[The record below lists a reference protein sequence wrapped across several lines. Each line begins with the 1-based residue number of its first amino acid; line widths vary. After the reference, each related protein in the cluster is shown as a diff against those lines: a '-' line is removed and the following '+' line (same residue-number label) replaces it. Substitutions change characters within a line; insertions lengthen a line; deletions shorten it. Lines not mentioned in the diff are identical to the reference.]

1 MKFSLALF
9 ALLSTLGFSN
19 GSVRV
24 LEDFLS
30 AGECE
35 EYLRQATDKIL
46 KAPDAALYDPR
57 FRSKIPIDHAIY
69 QRLVDVMGPLSSMSC
84 ENEDQTCSKEV
95 EKPEVYISSILRSTE
110 IHKDSLVD
118 RDAKPLDH
126 DGFRAGFVFLDDND
140 EGYFLHGTDKIQ
152 AKKGSFVT
160 FEGHVEH
167 QTIIPAGAK
176 NPVHLLGPFTLTTE
190 RSLSLVGAA
199 PIVSEGFPPSGDVNI
214 PNCLEFTTRGVWR
227 FRAVFGPAPL
237 VVASA
242 PFPAGFVVSFA
253 TDSPSLGET
262 SVNVVF
268 NPESNGVFPVTF
280 TTSDPIFT
288 ISVTV
293 TFIVENCCDPATNA
307 GCNGDPHF
315 KTWRGQHFDF
325 HGECDLVLLHSPAF
339 ESGFGLDVHI
349 RTKLRRDMSYIS
361 SAALRI
367 GSDVLEVE
375 SHGVYHL
382 NGVANAELPSEFSG
396 FEFSHTQPT
405 DKQHVFEVYL
415 GGRERIKLKTY
426 KDFVSVLIEQGQ
438 NKHFFDSV
446 GLMGD
451 FRTGHM
457 IARDG
462 NTVLDDPNA
471 FGQEWQ
477 VLGTEPSLFQT
488 LRFPQHPMECTLPP
502 PMEASQLRRRLLE
515 SSSVDELVAEKACDH
530 WGEGKDDCVFD
541 VLTTGDLEMAVVGA
555 Y

>member
-190 RSLSLVGAA
+190 RSLSLVGASD
-199 PIVSEGFPPSGDVNI
+199 PIVPGGFPPSGDVNI
-214 PNCLEFTTRGVWR
+214 PNCLEFITQGEWR
-227 FRAVFGPAPL
+227 FRAENGPAPF
-237 VVASA
+237 VVATA
-242 PFPAGFVVSFA
+242 PGGLPPGFVPSFVP
-253 TDSPSLGET
+253 DSPNLGET

-268 NPESNGVFPVTF
+268 NPESN
-280 TTSDPIFT
+280 
-288 ISVTV
+288 
-293 TFIVENCCDPATNA
+293 
-307 GCNGDPHF
+307 
-315 KTWRGQHFDF
+315 
-325 HGECDLVLLHSPAF
+325 
-339 ESGFGLDVHI
+339 
-349 RTKLRRDMSYIS
+349 
-361 SAALRI
+361 
-367 GSDVLEVE
+367 
-375 SHGVYHL
+375 
-382 NGVANAELPSEFSG
+382 
-396 FEFSHTQPT
+396 
-405 DKQHVFEVYL
+405 
-415 GGRERIKLKTY
+415 
-426 KDFVSVLIEQGQ
+426 
-438 NKHFFDSV
+438 
-446 GLMGD
+446 
-451 FRTGHM
+451 
-457 IARDG
+457 
-462 NTVLDDPNA
+462 
-471 FGQEWQ
+471 
-477 VLGTEPSLFQT
+477 
-488 LRFPQHPMECTLPP
+488 
-502 PMEASQLRRRLLE
+502 
-515 SSSVDELVAEKACDH
+515 
-530 WGEGKDDCVFD
+530 
-541 VLTTGDLEMAVVGA
+541 
-555 Y
+555 